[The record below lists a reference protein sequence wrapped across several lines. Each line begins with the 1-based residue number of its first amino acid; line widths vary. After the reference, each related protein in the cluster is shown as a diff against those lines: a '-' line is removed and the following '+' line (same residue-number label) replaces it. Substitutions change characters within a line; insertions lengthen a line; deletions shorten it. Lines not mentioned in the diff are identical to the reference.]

1 VTPEQAVILAA
12 GNGQRLC
19 SCGSPKPLVEVAGRA
34 LLDHVLALLAA
45 AGVRRAVVVTG
56 HDAERLRAH
65 RFAEAPAVEFVHNP
79 RHDEPNGL
87 SLLCAEPR
95 VRPPFLLL
103 MADHLFAPEL
113 LQRLLQAGD
122 PGLGGWLAVDRHVE
136 SVFDKDDATR
146 VATAAGRVRAI
157 GKGLEPFDAIDTG
170 VFTLG
175 AGAFDA
181 MRASLAGG
189 DASLSGAI
197 RALCE
202 QGRMGAVDVGDA
214 CWIDVDTPAALREA
228 GRLAA
233 AGRVGAGTLVG
244 AGGP

>member
-19 SCGSPKPLVEVAGRA
+19 SCGSPKSLVEVAGRA
-34 LLDHVLALLAA
+34 LIDHVLALLAA

-56 HDAERLRAH
+56 HEAERLRCH
-65 RFAEAPAVEFVHNP
+65 RFAPAPAVEFVHNR

-95 VRPPFLLL
+95 VEPPFLLL
-103 MADHLFAPEL
+103 MADHLFAPAL
-113 LQRLLQAGD
+113 LARLLAAGD
-122 PGLGGWLAVDRHVE
+122 PGLGGWLAVDRRVDA
-136 SVFDKDDATR
+136 VFDPADATR
-146 VATAAGRVRAI
+146 VATTLGRVRAI
-157 GKGLEPFDAIDTG
+157 GKGLVSFDAIDTG

-175 AGAFDA
+175 SGIFDA
-181 MRASLAGG
+181 MRASLEGG

-197 RALCE
+197 RVLSA

-228 GRLAA
+228 SRLAA
-233 AGRVGAGTLVG
+233 AGHVGADALVG